1 MMKSKLNELIV
12 LLTESYPLS
21 LYIGLG
27 VALLFFASV
36 LIIKIYRAKKYKF
49 KDLKQN
55 GFFRE
60 EVVEVKGKNGV
71 AEKKVKTSIS
81 LTIKKDRIV
90 FYKYNRKMDLNSFKE
105 KKELLEHIFGV
116 KFFEIVSSKR
126 IFGQPKI
133 FLYLER
139 FPKISG
145 IDDIKAPSKGS
156 FLIGFD
162 GKGKEIYQSVY
173 DGENTLLVVGQKGS
187 GKSNSVNVALESF
200 FKNDYHS
207 DHFDLL
213 IFDHKLNDFLRWKN
227 RSGVEIFDTSDLESF
242 KKGVEIL
249 EGKLDGWLKFKK
261 EMLDREIVMAN
272 FLDYDGD
279 KNKHLIV
286 VIDEA
291 SQVLSSRTLKKP
303 AKDAGA
309 KENENYEKYL
319 LERRLIAL
327 VDYIG
332 ETQRYLSNFLILASQ
347 SSRQMDYGIKFT
359 NLKSILASKDTSVQ
373 SSNLTGD
380 SKILM
385 QTDLHGGRFIY
396 ISNGRIV
403 KVQVPFLPLDGGE
416 K

>member
-359 NLKSILASKDTSVQ
+359 NLKSILASKDTLCSEFKLNWRLKNTYANR
-373 SSNLTGD
+373 SSWWT
-380 SKILM
+380 
-385 QTDLHGGRFIY
+385 IY
-396 ISNGRIV
+396 LYI
-403 KVQVPFLPLDGGE
+403 
-416 K
+416 